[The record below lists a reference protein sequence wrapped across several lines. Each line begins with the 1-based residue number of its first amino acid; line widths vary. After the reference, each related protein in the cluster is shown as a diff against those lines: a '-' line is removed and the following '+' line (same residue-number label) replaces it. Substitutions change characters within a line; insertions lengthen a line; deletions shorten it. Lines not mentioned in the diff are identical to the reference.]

1 MATDV
6 TACRVTSEQHVSDD
20 EIAGLWHSIYD
31 IESNKYM
38 LLDKSLRRIKDGKM
52 PSPHLGMAIRFT
64 FPKNDG
70 RSTKKVLKSFIAYY
84 SRFTHGDIPVF
95 EYALKAYRMMNRIFK
110 KLKGFHPTLKLSQ
123 VAAASLEVYK
133 LISYHGRPQLTPDEF
148 KEDFAETVNR
158 FASLYNDYA
167 DDLDNFIDSIRNGTL
182 PPPSQSAWKRDTE
195 ERRVNAASALGRK
208 LDDVGNVIRE
218 NRNLTSTA
226 VDNTKY
232 LIAKFDNLRR
242 EILHDA
248 LTATQRE
255 CGKPRRRTRKSKW
268 AECSFHF
275 ATHLWDICKN
285 NASYRAKFN
294 HKLHLIDTYNDYR
307 SQLAEHGIAT
317 FKDFHAIIN
326 ACRNRNCR
334 KNSLLA

>member
-1 MATDV
+1 MQVENSAKV
-6 TACRVTSEQHVSDD
+6 KRH
-20 EIAGLWHSIYD
+20 GKSI
-31 IESNKYM
+31 K
-38 LLDKSLRRIKDGKM
+38 
-52 PSPHLGMAIRFT
+52 T
-64 FPKNDG
+64 
-70 RSTKKVLKSFIAYY
+70 
-84 SRFTHGDIPVF
+84 
-95 EYALKAYRMMNRIFK
+95 
-110 KLKGFHPTLKLSQ
+110 
-123 VAAASLEVYK
+123 
-133 LISYHGRPQLTPDEF
+133 
-148 KEDFAETVNR
+148 
-158 FASLYNDYA
+158 
-167 DDLDNFIDSIRNGTL
+167 GTL
-182 PPPSQSAWKRDTE
+182 PLPSQSAWKRDTE
-195 ERRVNAASALGRK
+195 ERRVSAASALGRK

-317 FKDFHAIIN
+317 FKDFLAIIN
-326 ACRNRNCR
+326 ARRNRNCR
-334 KNSLLA
+334 KNNLLA